1 VAALIDRP
9 ALRRALAANGAELYR
24 RLFTMDAFAGSI
36 GGLYAMLAPGG
47 GSVRGAMRE
56 VTDDR

>member
-1 VAALIDRP
+1 
-9 ALRRALAANGAELYR
+9 
-24 RLFTMDAFAGSI
+24 MDAFAGSI